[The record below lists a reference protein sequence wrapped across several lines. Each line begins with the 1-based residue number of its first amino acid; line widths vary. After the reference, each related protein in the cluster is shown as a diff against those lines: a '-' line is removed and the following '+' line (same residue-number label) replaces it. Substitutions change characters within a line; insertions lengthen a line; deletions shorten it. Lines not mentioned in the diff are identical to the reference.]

1 MRSSRFRP
9 KFLLDSVAYGSV
21 RCAAGAEVQVSLPQ
35 RFFLACSESE
45 WLRNRATRFRFV
57 RRAVTRFMPGEEL
70 DAALQAAV
78 ELREK
83 SIDSVFTRLGEHVSS
98 PAEAH
103 AATGH
108 YLEALDRMRAAS
120 LAGEVSVK
128 LSQLGLDL
136 GIELCASNLSEIIER
151 AHPESMVWIDMES
164 SRQVDATLGIYRSA
178 RLRQPNVGVCL
189 QAYLHRTAADLAALL
204 PLDPAIRLVKG
215 AYSEPPAAA
224 LQRKQD
230 VDENYFA
237 LARTLLSARA
247 QSSGVRVA
255 MATHDRRLIRRII
268 RHTQASGL
276 DHGLLEFQMLYGI
289 QRAEQA
295 RLASEGFKTMVLISY
310 GDYWFPWYMRRLA
323 ERPANVLFVIRNLV

>member
-1 MRSSRFRP
+1 MSLLRS
-9 KFLLDSVAYGSV
+9 
-21 RCAAGAEVQVSLPQ
+21 
-35 RFFLACSESE
+35 FFLACSESE
-45 WLRNRATRFRFV
+45 WLRSRATRLAFV
-57 RRAVTRFMPGEEL
+57 RRAVTRFMPGEEV
-70 DAALQAAV
+70 DAALRAAI
-78 ELREK
+78 ELRAR
-83 SIDSVFTRLGEHVSS
+83 SIGSVFTRLGENVSS
-98 PAEAH
+98 PAEAQ

-108 YLEALDRMRAAS
+108 YVEAFDQMRSAG

-128 LSQLGLDL
+128 LTQLGLDL
-136 GIELCASNLSEIIER
+136 GAQLCAANLKQIVEH

-164 SRQVDATLGIYRSA
+164 SRYVDATLGIYRSA
-178 RLRQPNVGVCL
+178 RIRRPNVGVCL
-189 QAYLHRTAADLAALL
+189 QAYLHRTAADIAALL

-215 AYSEPPAAA
+215 AYSEAPAIAF
-224 LQRKQD
+224 QRKQD

-247 QSSGVRVA
+247 QSAAVRAA

-268 RHTQASGL
+268 QYAKASGL
-276 DHGLLEFQMLYGI
+276 DRGSLEFQMLYGI

-295 RLASEGFKTMVLISY
+295 RLAADGFKTMVLISY